1 MNEPPIPTRL
11 TYSGLVR
18 RNEKRAE
25 LRKHQDFL
33 HRELEI
39 LKSKLQPS
47 GRGGRG
53 NIHTAISVMEWRID
67 EIDHELSEK

>member
-47 GRGGRG
+47 GSG